1 MGQGK
6 INRFDIVK
14 ILVHQDHYH
23 IYDSNNREAITYTN
37 PRNLFPNAYFGEYGN
52 KSHTQASQNNN
63 SQVKPKENK
72 KPQASPEIKPN
83 ESKKPQV
90 TPEIK
95 PDENKKAQVKPEIK
109 DNENKKPQTN
119 PEIKPNDNKK
129 PQVNPEIKPDENK
142 KPQVNPDDNN
152 IADVKPEQDKKDDEK
167 WPSGITK
174 IIDHKDHWHL
184 YRGNE
189 EVGVVKENPKDIYPN
204 AEYIVEKSESD
215 NIAVADDEI
224 FNYQDVR
231 AELIKG
237 VIPYLEGDLSKF
249 TNYGNLSQEDAV
261 YGSNGV
267 RENIFYWFHQNHYHA
282 KTIKQIIQME
292 KDNKFGKYTA
302 KDVVK
307 TIKYKIENPKTQLE
321 YKPEVKIEDVKEFL
335 KNHYQVE
342 SYDILNIGDSLVQV
356 FIKDET
362 LNFYL
367 RDFEMKDGKLSYKK
381 QLPVV
386 EDKKEEN
393 EENIKEDEI
402 KEKSEDEKIENTK
415 KTENKE
421 TNKIENK
428 QTNKVENTKVED
440 TNNTENK
447 KDQTKPNQEEK
458 EDKEA
463 SENNIGK

>member
-37 PRNLFPNAYFGEYGN
+37 PINLFPNAYFGEYGN
-52 KSHTQASQNNN
+52 KSHKQVAENN
-63 SQVKPKENK
+63 SSQV
-72 KPQASPEIKPN
+72 
-83 ESKKPQV
+83 
-90 TPEIK
+90 
-95 PDENKKAQVKPEIK
+95 
-109 DNENKKPQTN
+109 
-119 PEIKPNDNKK
+119 KPNDNKK
-129 PQVNPEIKPDENK
+129 PNVNPKE
-142 KPQVNPDDNN
+142 
-152 IADVKPEQDKKDDEK
+152 DEK

-189 EVGVVKENPKDIYPN
+189 EVGVVKENPKNIYPN

-215 NIAVADDEI
+215 NIAVSDDEI

-249 TNYGNLSQEDAV
+249 TNYGNLSKEDAV

-307 TIKYKIENPKTQLE
+307 TIKYKIENPKAQLE
-321 YKPEVKIEDVKEFL
+321 YKPEVNIEDVKEFL
-335 KNHYQVE
+335 KNHYKVE
-342 SYDILNIGDSLVQV
+342 SYNILNIGDSLVQV

-381 QLPVV
+381 QLPLVQ
-386 EDKKEEN
+386 DKKEEKN
-393 EENIKEDEI
+393 EENIKEDS
-402 KEKSEDEKIENTK
+402 KNSDNSEDKKVE
-415 KTENKE
+415 KTE
-421 TNKIENK
+421 KIENK
-428 QTNKVENTKVED
+428 QTNKIENTKVEG
-440 TNNTENK
+440 TENTENK

-458 EDKEA
+458 
-463 SENNIGK
+463 

>member
-1 MGQGK
+1 
-6 INRFDIVK
+6 
-14 ILVHQDHYH
+14 
-23 IYDSNNREAITYTN
+23 
-37 PRNLFPNAYFGEYGN
+37 
-52 KSHTQASQNNN
+52 
-63 SQVKPKENK
+63 
-72 KPQASPEIKPN
+72 
-83 ESKKPQV
+83 
-90 TPEIK
+90 
-95 PDENKKAQVKPEIK
+95 
-109 DNENKKPQTN
+109 
-119 PEIKPNDNKK
+119 
-129 PQVNPEIKPDENK
+129 
-142 KPQVNPDDNN
+142 
-152 IADVKPEQDKKDDEK
+152 
-167 WPSGITK
+167 
-174 IIDHKDHWHL
+174 
-184 YRGNE
+184 
-189 EVGVVKENPKDIYPN
+189 
-204 AEYIVEKSESD
+204 
-215 NIAVADDEI
+215 
-224 FNYQDVR
+224 
-231 AELIKG
+231 
-237 VIPYLEGDLSKF
+237 
-249 TNYGNLSQEDAV
+249 
-261 YGSNGV
+261 
-267 RENIFYWFHQNHYHA
+267 
-282 KTIKQIIQME
+282 ME

-307 TIKYKIENPKTQLE
+307 TIKYKIENPQTQLE

-362 LNFYL
+362 LNFNL

-393 EENIKEDEI
+393 IKEDEL